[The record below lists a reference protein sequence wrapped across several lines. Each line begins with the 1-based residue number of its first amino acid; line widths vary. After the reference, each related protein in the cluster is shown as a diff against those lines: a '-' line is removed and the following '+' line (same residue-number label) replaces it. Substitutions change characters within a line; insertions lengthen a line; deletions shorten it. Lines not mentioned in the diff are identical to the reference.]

1 MHYFPDVFSLSLS
14 LTFSPPHFYPTIQ
27 PYLSAINIK
36 DPTQVQIASIPDIV
50 AGKNVAIQSHTGS
63 GKTLAY
69 LLPVL
74 TLAIQKAEEEWANV
88 TRKTAAST
96 GTVQAVIVV
105 PSRELA
111 MQIVRVAQSLLPAD
125 ARKAVQQC
133 IGGANFLRQKEALKL
148 NKPFLVVGTPGR
160 LAEMSRDGSLQSHG
174 SGILVL
180 DEVDQLLAPQFREE
194 MSRITDHTGK
204 KAVNGR
210 QTIVVSAT
218 LTPKVLQHLQ
228 GWCPNAQHVYVSG
241 AKNIAASAAGSFS
254 ERWQGDDDANND
266 GDASSSND
274 SSSNL
279 ESFASSGTVA
289 PSWGWGNSQKSNPL
303 AERTS
308 SSAGFAADAH
318 AAAAAMPPHITH
330 CYISCA
336 PQHKVDTIR
345 KTMHALGIEKALIFM
360 NFQQRLKDTEAKLA
374 AKNMSVGS
382 LHGELTK
389 QQRSSTLAAFRA
401 GKYRALVV
409 SDVAAR
415 GLDVFDC
422 DAVIHME
429 LPSDAAHYAHR
440 AGRTGRAG
448 RPGVVVSVVS
458 GGEKFVVDKLA
469 GKLKI
474 NIPEVDLS
482 HGEMVMASEE
492 GREER
497 KKSLVMRA
505 KSDNNNNNNS
515 ASSNNIQG
523 RER

>member
-1 MHYFPDVFSLSLS
+1 LHDFPDVFTLS
-14 LTFSPPHFYPTIQ
+14 LTFSPSHFYPTIQ
-27 PYLSAINIK
+27 PYLAAIDIK
-36 DPTQVQIASIPDIV
+36 DPTQVQIEAIPDIV

-74 TLAIQKAEEEWANV
+74 TLAIQRAEEEWANV

-111 MQIVRVAQSLLPAD
+111 MQIVRIAQSLLPAD

-174 SGILVL
+174 SSILVL

-218 LTPKVLQHLQ
+218 LSPKVLQHLQ

-241 AKNIAASAAGSFS
+241 AINIAASAADSVS
-254 ERWQGDDDANND
+254 ERWQGNEGDDAND
-266 GDASSSND
+266 GGASRSND

-303 AERTS
+303 AEKTS

-345 KTMHALGIEKALIFM
+345 RTMHALGIEKALIFM

-401 GKYRALVV
+401 GKYRALIV

-415 GLDVFDC
+415 GLDIFDC

-469 GKLKI
+469 GKLRI
-474 NIPEVDLS
+474 DIPEVDLS
-482 HGEMVMASEE
+482 HGDMVMVSEE
-492 GREER
+492 RREER

-505 KSDNNNNNNS
+505 KSDNNSNNNS
-515 ASSNNIQG
+515 A
-523 RER
+523 